1 MLIEPSMWE
10 ETYKVHSFLTDRYCR
25 LSVPA
30 ISQLFQET
38 AEAHTSAYNMGY
50 HSLIAQGKAW
60 VLLRVYYEISA
71 YPSIYENISM
81 RTWSRGYKG
90 PIAFRDFEIRNSA
103 GEIVIKG
110 TSTWCIIDINSR
122 MPQRCNKIMDSF
134 PMHEHTAVAKEIGK
148 LLPSV
153 EGEVVNSFKSPFMAI
168 DKAQHTNNAMYMRWV
183 MNALEENDQKRNIR
197 SVDISYVRETPMNDL
212 ITIKRHRPSPNEYNF
227 VLENSRGLSMIC
239 NLIFE

>member
-10 ETYKVHSFLTDRYCR
+10 EPYKVHSFLTDRYCR

-38 AEAHTSAYNMGY
+38 AEAHTNAYNMGY

-60 VLLRVYYEISA
+60 VLLRVYYEISE

-90 PIAFRDFEIRNSA
+90 PIAFRDFEIRNLA
-103 GEIVIKG
+103 CEVVIKG
-110 TSTWCIIDINSR
+110 TSTWCVIDINSR

-134 PMHEHTAVAKEIGK
+134 PMYDHAAVDKEIGK
-148 LLPSV
+148 LLPNA
-153 EGEVVNSFKSPFMAI
+153 EGEAVNSFKSPFMAI

-183 MNALEENDQKRNIR
+183 MNALDESDQKRNIR
-197 SVDISYVRETPMNDL
+197 TVDISYVRETPMNDL
-212 ITIKRHRPSPNEYNF
+212 ITIKRHRPSTNAYNF

-239 NLIFE
+239 NLVFE

>member
-10 ETYKVHSFLTDRYCR
+10 EPYKVHSFLTDRYCR

-38 AEAHTSAYNMGY
+38 AETHTNAYNMGY

-60 VLLRVYYEISA
+60 VLLRVYYEISE

-90 PIAFRDFEIRNSA
+90 PIAFRDFEIRNLA
-103 GEIVIKG
+103 GEVVIKG
-110 TSTWCIIDINSR
+110 TSTWCVIDINSR

-134 PMHEHTAVAKEIGK
+134 PMYDHAAVDKEIGK
-148 LLPSV
+148 LLPNA
-153 EGEVVNSFKSPFMAI
+153 EGEAVNSFKSPFMAI

-183 MNALEENDQKRNIR
+183 MNALDESDQKRNIR
-197 SVDISYVRETPMNDL
+197 TVDISYVRETPMNDL
-212 ITIKRHRPSPNEYNF
+212 ITIKRHRPSTNAYNF

-239 NLIFE
+239 NLVFE

>member
-10 ETYKVHSFLTDRYCR
+10 EPYKVHSFLTDRYCR

-38 AEAHTSAYNMGY
+38 AEAHTNAYNMGY

-60 VLLRVYYEISA
+60 VLLRVYYEISE

-90 PIAFRDFEIRNSA
+90 PIAFRDFEIRNLA
-103 GEIVIKG
+103 GEVVIKG
-110 TSTWCIIDINSR
+110 TSTWCVIDINSR

-134 PMHEHTAVAKEIGK
+134 PMYDHAAVDKEIGK
-148 LLPSV
+148 LLPNA
-153 EGEVVNSFKSPFMAI
+153 EGETVNSFKSPFMAI

-183 MNALEENDQKRNIR
+183 MNALDESDQKRNIR
-197 SVDISYVRETPMNDL
+197 TVDISYVRETPMNDL
-212 ITIKRHRPSPNEYNF
+212 ITIKRHRPSTNAYNF

-239 NLIFE
+239 NLVFE

>member
-1 MLIEPSMWE
+1 MLVETSMWE
-10 ETYKVHSFLTDRYCR
+10 EKYKVHSFLTDRYCR

-38 AEAHTSAYNMGY
+38 AEAHTNAYNMGY
-50 HSLIAQGKAW
+50 HSMISQGKAW
-60 VLLRVYYEISA
+60 VLLRVYYEVTD
-71 YPSIYENISM
+71 YPRIYEDMTM

-103 GEIVIKG
+103 GEVVIKG

-122 MPQRCNKIMDSF
+122 MPQRCDKVMEGF
-134 PMHEHTAVAKEIGK
+134 PQCSRTAIAKELTK
-148 LLPSV
+148 LQPGT

-183 MNALEENDQKRNIR
+183 MNALDETDQKRNVR
-197 SVDISYVRETPMNDL
+197 SVDISYVRETPMNDV
-212 ITIKRHRPSPNEYNF
+212 ITIKRHRPSADEYNF
-227 VLENSRGLSMIC
+227 VMENSRGLSMIC
-239 NLIFE
+239 NLRLE

>member
-1 MLIEPSMWE
+1 MWE
-10 ETYKVHSFLTDRYCR
+10 EPYKVHSFLTDRYCR

-38 AEAHTSAYNMGY
+38 AEAHTNAYNMGY

-60 VLLRVYYEISA
+60 VLLRVYYEISE

-90 PIAFRDFEIRNSA
+90 PIAFRDFEIRNLA
-103 GEIVIKG
+103 GEVVIKG
-110 TSTWCIIDINSR
+110 TSTWCVIDINSR

-134 PMHEHTAVAKEIGK
+134 PMYDHTAVDKEIGK
-148 LLPSV
+148 LLPNA
-153 EGEVVNSFKSPFMAI
+153 EGEAVNSFKSPFMAI

-183 MNALEENDQKRNIR
+183 MNALDESDQKRNIR
-197 SVDISYVRETPMNDL
+197 TVDISYVRETPMNDL
-212 ITIKRHRPSPNEYNF
+212 ITIKRHRPSTNAYNF

-239 NLIFE
+239 NLVFE

>member
-10 ETYKVHSFLTDRYCR
+10 EPYKVHSFLTDRYCR

-38 AEAHTSAYNMGY
+38 AEAHTNAYNMGY

-60 VLLRVYYEISA
+60 VLLQVYYEISE

-90 PIAFRDFEIRNSA
+90 PIAFRDFEIRNLA
-103 GEIVIKG
+103 GEVVIKG
-110 TSTWCIIDINSR
+110 TSTWCVIDINSR

-134 PMHEHTAVAKEIGK
+134 PMYDHAAVDKEIGK
-148 LLPSV
+148 LLPNA
-153 EGEVVNSFKSPFMAI
+153 EGEAVNSFKSPFMAI

-183 MNALEENDQKRNIR
+183 MNALDESDQKRNIR
-197 SVDISYVRETPMNDL
+197 TVDISYVRETPMNDL
-212 ITIKRHRPSPNEYNF
+212 ITIKRHRPSTNAYNF

-239 NLIFE
+239 NLVFE